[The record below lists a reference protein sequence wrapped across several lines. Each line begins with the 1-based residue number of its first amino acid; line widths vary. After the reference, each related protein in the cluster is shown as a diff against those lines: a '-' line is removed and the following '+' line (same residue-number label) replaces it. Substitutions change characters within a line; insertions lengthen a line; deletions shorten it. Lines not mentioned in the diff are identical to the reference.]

1 MATLA
6 DTTTRMDEAVRADL
20 MREFEWDP
28 QITST
33 DFGVSVR
40 DGVVTLS
47 GFVASY
53 MEKDAAERAAKR
65 VRGARAVANEL
76 QVKPT
81 YTRTDAEIARDVVQ
95 ELTNHVF
102 LPSDKV
108 QVTVRN
114 GWVTLDGT
122 LDWQY
127 QKNLAE
133 NSAKKIRGV
142 IGITNSIVLKPSVSA
157 TGIKAKIEE
166 AIQRN
171 AQIDASGV
179 TVAADGTRITLFGSV
194 KSWAEREEAEEA
206 AWSAPGVTDV
216 DNQIRIVT

>member
-6 DTTTRMDEAVRADL
+6 DTTIRMDDAVRADL

-28 QITST
+28 QIMST
-33 DFGVSVR
+33 GIGVSIK

-65 VRGARAVANEL
+65 VRGARAIANEL

-81 YTRTDAEIARDVVQ
+81 FTRTDGEIARDVVQ
-95 ELTNHVF
+95 DLTNHVF
-102 LPSDKV
+102 LPADKI

-114 GWVTLDGT
+114 GWITLDGK

-133 NSAKKIRGV
+133 NSAKKVKGV
-142 IGITNSIVLKPSVSA
+142 IGITNNILLKPSVSA
-157 TGIKAKIEE
+157 TGIKSKIEE
-166 AIQRN
+166 ALQRN
-171 AQIDASGV
+171 AQIDASAI
-179 TVAADGTRITLFGSV
+179 TVAADGTRVTLFGSV

-206 AWSAPGVTDV
+206 AWAAPGVTDV